1 MDALVAIGALA
12 VVVGALLPLRRDQVR
27 PAAGG
32 LIIGGALLLAVALA
46 LRRVLV

>member
-1 MDALVAIGALA
+1 MGTLVAIGALA
-12 VVVGALLPLRRDQVR
+12 VVIGALLPLRRGQVR
-27 PAAGG
+27 GEAAG